1 MSHYSRMVGL
11 CKHSESGSLL
21 LRYFMVAS
29 GLRMRKSKISV
40 VGENRGLLVR
50 RGSGAQLKKGYR
62 LLQCDAV

>member
-1 MSHYSRMVGL
+1 MAAL

-29 GLRMRKSKISV
+29 GLRMRESEISV
-40 VGENRGLLVR
+40 VGEERRLLVR
-50 RGSGAQLKKGYR
+50 RGSGVQLQNGYD